1 MKKTFALIALI
12 LIVGTSA
19 FPHAGHVHTYMGT
32 VTTLHGDNAF
42 MIKTTAGKDLMIQ
55 TSPETTFLHAD
66 NHPAQKSEL
75 ALGMRVVVKMSKD
88 GKSAVTVKMS
98 APKK

>member
-1 MKKTFALIALI
+1 MKKTVAFIVLI
-12 LIVGTSA
+12 LIVTASA
-19 FPHAGHVHTYMGT
+19 FAHAGHMHTYMGT
-32 VTTLHGDNAF
+32 VTMLHGDNAF

-55 TSPETTFLHAD
+55 TSPETTYLHAD

-75 ALGMRVVVKMSKD
+75 APGTRVVVKMSKD
-88 GKSAVTVKMS
+88 GKIAATVKMS